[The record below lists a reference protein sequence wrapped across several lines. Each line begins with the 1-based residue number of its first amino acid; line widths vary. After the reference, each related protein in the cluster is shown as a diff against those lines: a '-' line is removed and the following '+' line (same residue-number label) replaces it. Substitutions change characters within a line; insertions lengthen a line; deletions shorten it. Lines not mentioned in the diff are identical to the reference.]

1 MGPINEN
8 KIKKWVQQPKTG
20 PVIFPQTI
28 LCSTP
33 PNTLSNADMYTINF
47 KMLVFQFFNSCS
59 QIIKLMDK

>member
-28 LCSTP
+28 LWINRIEAETNSWDETKVRGI
-33 PNTLSNADMYTINF
+33 SNAQ
-47 KMLVFQFFNSCS
+47 KR
-59 QIIKLMDK
+59 KR